1 MIKSAKINERFDF
14 IFGIRG
20 RFYGDGLEKVEE
32 RGLLYQYPLRI
43 HALGRLRFA
52 RGKNSVVLSGGMGAA
67 HQVVQMYENNLY
79 LSEQSYTWSWITQL
93 QAGGVRVYLEG
104 VPENSLLIVGL
115 GIDSLGFRGVF

>member
-1 MIKSAKINERFDF
+1 MLNSRS
-14 IFGIRG
+14 
-20 RFYGDGLEKVEE
+20 FYGDGLKKVEE
-32 RGLLYQYPLRI
+32 DCFIYPRI
-43 HALGRLRFA
+43 PLWSLALQEA
-52 RGKNSVVLSGGMGAA
+52 KNVVLSGGMGG